1 MAADW
6 SKALFVVGT
15 TSSAFLSYVPP
26 KPTNPTNEET
36 NKRNTGSLASLSL
49 LTVPTML
56 QSTHLSIPAIQTQW
70 ARLTALSVRVAP
82 PLALLSASSFFLNAY
97 ATYSEAAPRRLRGFV
112 AAGCCVLGILPF
124 TRVVLG
130 HMGEGGIV
138 NARNENELRRL
149 LERWAKYNLVR
160 AGLVAV
166 GSLLAFDA
174 SFGKG
179 IFG

>member
-26 KPTNPTNEET
+26 TTHQPYKRRT
-36 NKRNTGSLASLSL
+36 NKLNTGSLASLSL
-49 LTVPTML
+49 LTVPAML

-97 ATYSEAAPRRLRGFV
+97 ATYSDTAPRRLRGFV

-130 HMGEGGIV
+130 HMGEGGIG